1 MPLIIMSISKMHEQQ
16 SLSVTSIPII
26 ILLLWQGFELDPT
39 YTLGTFTISLT
50 ETSMDTFITRL
61 VQ

>member
-1 MPLIIMSISKMHEQQ
+1 MHEQQ